1 MIEAGVSEGA
11 EIVVDGRNAV
21 PDKGYFIGPTL
32 LAGCNNTMTPVREE
46 IFGPVVV
53 VVPFDTVDDAI
64 TIANDSDYGLFS
76 YVFGSDTPG
85 AYEVAKEI
93 RSGRVGIN
101 SVQTHHET
109 PFGGFKMS
117 GIGRDGG
124 NWGLDAYTEWQSII
138 WGS

>member
-1 MIEAGVSEGA
+1 M
-11 EIVVDGRNAV
+11 
-21 PDKGYFIGPTL
+21 
-32 LAGCNNTMTPVREE
+32 
-46 IFGPVVV
+46 VVV
-53 VVPFDTVDDAI
+53 LPYDTVDEAI
-64 TIANDSDYGLFS
+64 TIANDSEYGLFS
-76 YVFGSDTPG
+76 YVFGADTPN
-85 AYEVAKEI
+85 AFEVAKEI